1 MIRPKPLK
9 KGDTIGLVGTSSPT
23 PPERIKPAIE
33 AMETLGLNVVLGES
47 CYATHGYLSGKDE
60 LRARD
65 INMMFQN
72 PSISGV
78 FSIRGGYGSAR
89 ILPLLDFQMIK
100 SNPKIFAG
108 YSDVTSLHIAFN
120 QICNIVTF
128 HSPMPST
135 ELYNNVDSYTMDS
148 YIDNIFSENPLGLI
162 KNPEGIELKTLVKG
176 EGEGILIGGNLS
188 LLAASIGTKYEIDT
202 KGKILFIEEVD
213 EEPYR
218 IDRMLLQLKE
228 AGKLKDAEGIILG
241 AWTNCTSKEPE
252 KSLSLME
259 IFKELIAPEN
269 KPTIYNFKC
278 GHCLPTATL
287 PLGSRAR
294 IDGEKTSIYVID

>member
-9 KGDTIGLVGTSSPT
+9 KGDTIGLIGPSSPT

-33 AMETLGLNVVLGES
+33 AMENLGLNVVLGES
-47 CYATHGYLSGKDE
+47 CYATHGYLSGNDK
-60 LRARD
+60 LRAKD
-65 INMMFQN
+65 INTMFQN
-72 PSISGV
+72 PLISGV

-108 YSDVTSLHIAFN
+108 YSDVTALHIAFN
-120 QICNIVTF
+120 QICNMVTF

-135 ELYNNVDSYTMDS
+135 ELYKYVDSYTMDY
-148 YIDNIFSENPLGLI
+148 YINNIFSEKTLGLI
-162 KNPEGIELKTLVKG
+162 KNPEDIDLKTLVKG
-176 EGEGILIGGNLS
+176 ESEGILIGGNLS
-188 LLAASIGTKYEIDT
+188 LIVASIGTKYEIDT

-228 AGKLKDAEGIILG
+228 AGKIKEAEGIILG
-241 AWTNCTSKEPE
+241 AWTNCNAKEPE
-252 KSLSLME
+252 KSLTLME
-259 IFKELIAPEN
+259 IFKELIVPEN
-269 KPTIYNFKC
+269 KPTIYNFQC
-278 GHCLPTATL
+278 GHCLPTATI
-287 PLGSRAR
+287 PLGSRVR
-294 IDGEKTSIYVID
+294 IDGEKASIYVID